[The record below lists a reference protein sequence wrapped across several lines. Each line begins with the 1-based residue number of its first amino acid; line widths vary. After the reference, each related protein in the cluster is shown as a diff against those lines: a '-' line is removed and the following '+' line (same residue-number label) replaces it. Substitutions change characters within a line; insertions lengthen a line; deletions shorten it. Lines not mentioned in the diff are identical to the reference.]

1 MNFQKNKLLKTVTCL
16 FYFDQFQG
24 QLRSGIKI
32 AAKKLEAC
40 SLQGLL
46 EFQNEI
52 QLIAKLQHKNLVKLL
67 GCCTRGDQEKMLIYE
82 YMENKSLD
90 YFIFGKDHLFY
101 MCKLLTVCQRF

>member
-1 MNFQKNKLLKTVTCL
+1 LKTVTCL
-16 FYFDQFQG
+16 FYFDQSQG

-32 AAKKLEAC
+32 EVTKLEAC

-52 QLIAKLQHKNLVKLL
+52 QLIDKLQHKNLVKLL
-67 GCCTRGDQEKMLIYE
+67 GCCTRGDQEKMPIYE

-90 YFIFGKDHLFY
+90 YFIFGKDRLFY
-101 MCKLLTVCQRF
+101 MCNVAYMSTPQRF